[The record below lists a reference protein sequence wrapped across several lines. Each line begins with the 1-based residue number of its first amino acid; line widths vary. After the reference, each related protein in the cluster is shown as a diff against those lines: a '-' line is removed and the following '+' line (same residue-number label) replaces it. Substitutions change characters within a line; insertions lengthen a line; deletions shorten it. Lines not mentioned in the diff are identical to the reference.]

1 MVNRFFFKAKRVSPG
16 QSYEIARVYVQLL
29 YTSFFLINLSKKKDF
44 KSVTSNLDGLE
55 SFFIKGVWIFKSFFP
70 NVKLKPFLFFFFSF
84 FPPAAGI
91 PASQVA
97 QW

>member
-1 MVNRFFFKAKRVSPG
+1 MNRFFFKTQRVSPG

-70 NVKLKPFLFFFFSF
+70 NVKLKPFFFFFSF